1 MKERMTKRDA
11 ALWVQD
17 ELATVHHRNWPD
29 QDGKIVESLENFGFS
44 FDEAEDIWYNWV
56 EIIWEKNK

>member
-44 FDEAEDIWYNWV
+44 FDEAKD
-56 EIIWEKNK
+56 KS